1 MRAKKRAAKHE
12 PPIVSYITM
21 RRWIGVLGMALP
33 LVCVAGGALF
43 AGTPPQR
50 SISFYYHTNMRDFLV
65 GLLAAV
71 SMFFIT
77 YKGYDRRDDFLTG
90 LIGLAGLGLAFF
102 PIRSLEHPDAP
113 AGLFQI
119 DPAIASGIHIASAGI
134 FFSLL
139 AVNSIFLFTLRGDKN
154 VPLTRNK
161 RLRNAV
167 HRTCGGLIL
176 ASLAAFSILW
186 LVLGKAAM
194 NQSRW
199 VLALQTVMLLAFGV
213 SWLVKGRTLFR
224 DKREPAREAT

>member
-1 MRAKKRAAKHE
+1 MNAKERGTEHG
-12 PPIVSYITM
+12 PLVVSYITL

-33 LVCVAGGALF
+33 LVCVAGGVLF

-50 SISFYYHTNMRDFLV
+50 SISFYYYTNMRDFLV
-65 GLLAAV
+65 GLLAVV
-71 SMFFIT
+71 SIFFIT
-77 YKGYDRRDDFLTG
+77 YKGYEKKDNVVTWI
-90 LIGLAGLGLAFF
+90 IGLAGLGLAFF
-102 PIRSLEHPDAP
+102 PIRSAENPDAP

-119 DPAIASGIHIASAGI
+119 DPAISSGIHIASAGI
-134 FFSLL
+134 FFFLL
-139 AVNSIFLFTLRGDKN
+139 ACNSIFLFTLSGDKN
-154 VPLTRNK
+154 TPLSRNK

-176 ASLAAFSILW
+176 VSLAAFAGLW

-224 DKREPAREAT
+224 D